1 MEQGFVRLSDA
12 EYDLM
17 ELIWRLEPPVTTAM
31 LYEQIRRAELTA
43 WKPQTVL
50 TFLHRMEKKHFLLSE
65 KCGRERYYT
74 PKVTREEYIQSETE
88 NFLKR
93 YHGNSVASFVDSLQ
107 VADMTGE
114 DLDELERWLKE
125 QEENL

>member
-1 MEQGFVRLSDA
+1 MGDFARLSDA

-31 LYEQIRRAELTA
+31 LHEQIRRSGLTE

-50 TFLHRMEKKHFLLSE
+50 TFLHRMEKKHFLQSE
-65 KCGRERYYT
+65 KNGREWYYT
-74 PKVTREEYIQSETE
+74 PRVTREEYIQSETE
-88 NFLKR
+88 SFLKR

-107 VADMTGE
+107 TKDVTGK
-114 DLDELERWLKE
+114 DLEELERWLRN
-125 QEENL
+125 QEG